1 MIALGFVAAAVIGT
15 TARWQ
20 LGRLPQPVGT
30 LLANLAG
37 AFALGLLAGA
47 GNDSR
52 VVLGIAGI
60 GAFTTFSTVMVELLD
75 LWTINRREATI
86 YLVATLVGG
95 VGLAWLGLVLA

>member
-15 TARWQ
+15 ASRWQ

-30 LLANLAG
+30 LIANLGG
-37 AFALGLLAGA
+37 AFALGLLTGA

-52 VVLGIAGI
+52 VVLGVAGI
-60 GAFTTFSTVMVELLD
+60 GALTTFSTVMVELLD
-75 LWTINRREATI
+75 LWVINRREATN
-86 YLVATLVGG
+86 YLVATLIGG